1 MFEPYVAVKQS
12 CILGESPIWCAAEQ
26 ALYWVDIRNPM
37 IYRWDPVS
45 GDMQNWRIQ
54 TEIGSIG
61 FAGPGRFIAG
71 TRMGFAYISLADAE
85 FEELEDP
92 EGDGRMNAVR
102 MNDGKVDRQG
112 QVLVRFHGRPGLW
125 RGCVAVPV
133 RSGPLG
139 SPNGRPGLYLERH
152 LLEPR

>member
-26 ALYWVDIRNPM
+26 ALLGRYPRPM

-45 GDMQNWRIQ
+45 VRQNWRIQ

-71 TRMGFAYISLADAE
+71 TRMGSPTYPL
-85 FEELEDP
+85 
-92 EGDGRMNAVR
+92 RMPNLK
-102 MNDGKVDRQG
+102 N
-112 QVLVRFHGRPGLW
+112 W
-125 RGCVAVPV
+125 RTRKAMVG
-133 RSGPLG
+133 
-139 SPNGRPGLYLERH
+139 
-152 LLEPR
+152 